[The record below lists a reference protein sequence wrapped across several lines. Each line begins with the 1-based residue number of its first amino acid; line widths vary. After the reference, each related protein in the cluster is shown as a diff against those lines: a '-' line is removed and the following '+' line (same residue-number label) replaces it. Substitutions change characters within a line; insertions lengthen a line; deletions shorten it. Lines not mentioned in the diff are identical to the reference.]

1 MQTSS
6 LKKFFKLY
14 SKEMRELRPE
24 ILVVLIATLVL
35 NLLFYFKAQELP
47 AMIIVP
53 SMMMLGLAGFLPF
66 ISSFKLLGREWN
78 SNTIYLLL
86 SLPVKGG
93 SILGSKLLAL
103 LSQYIIGTVVVT
115 AGGVILTFLLFPEPG
130 LAETLRQ
137 AQASGIDTRL
147 QTIISSGGLFYLMS
161 LVGMAYV
168 IAISFFSQLLGKLVT
183 RFSGLVT
190 AIVFIATF
198 WLMNKLMTPIW
209 QQVGNYSQLHMNQY
223 NFSIA
228 AFNQLVGMN
237 TLIML
242 AGTIIVFIAA
252 VLVYNHKIEL

>member
-35 NLLFYFKAQELP
+35 NLFFYFKAQELP

-93 SILGSKLLAL
+93 NILGSKLLAL
-103 LSQYIIGTVVVT
+103 LTQYLIGTVVVT
-115 AGGVILTFLLFPEPG
+115 TGGVILTFLLFPEPG

-137 AQASGIDTRL
+137 VQASGIDTRL

-161 LVGMAYV
+161 LVGMAYI

-183 RFSGLVT
+183 RFSGLIT

-209 QQVGNYSQLHMNQY
+209 QQLGNYNQLHMSQF

-242 AGTIIVFIAA
+242 AGTAIVFVAA

>member
-6 LKKFFKLY
+6 LKKFLKLY

-35 NLLFYFKAQELP
+35 DLLFYFKARQFLG
-47 AMIIVP
+47 MIIGP
-53 SMMMLGLAGFLPF
+53 SMMMLGLAAFLPF

-103 LSQYIIGTVVVT
+103 LTQYLIGTVVVT
-115 AGGVILTFLLFPEPG
+115 TGGITLAYLLFPEPG

-137 AQASGIDTRL
+137 AQAAGIDTRL
-147 QTIISSGGLFYLMS
+147 QTIISSGALFYLMS

-183 RFSGLVT
+183 RFSGLMT

-198 WLMNKLMTPIW
+198 WLMNKLMTPLW
-209 QQVGNYSQLHMNQY
+209 QQLGKYTQLHMNQS
-223 NFSIA
+223 NFSIV

>member
-1 MQTSS
+1 
-6 LKKFFKLY
+6 
-14 SKEMRELRPE
+14 
-24 ILVVLIATLVL
+24 
-35 NLLFYFKAQELP
+35 
-47 AMIIVP
+47 
-53 SMMMLGLAGFLPF
+53 
-66 ISSFKLLGREWN
+66 
-78 SNTIYLLL
+78 LLL

-93 SILGSKLLAL
+93 NILGSKLLAL
-103 LSQYIIGTVVVT
+103 LTQYLIGTVVVT
-115 AGGVILTFLLFPEPG
+115 TGGVILTFLLFPEPG

-137 AQASGIDTRL
+137 VQASGIDTRL

-161 LVGMAYV
+161 LVGMAYI

-183 RFSGLVT
+183 RFSGLIT

-209 QQVGNYSQLHMNQY
+209 QQLGNYNQLHMSQF

-242 AGTIIVFIAA
+242 AGTAIVFVAA

>member
-35 NLLFYFKAQELP
+35 DLLFYIKARQFP
-47 AMIIVP
+47 AVIIGPSIMI
-53 SMMMLGLAGFLPF
+53 LGLAALLPF

-93 SILGSKLLAL
+93 NVLGSKLLAL
-103 LSQYIIGTVVVT
+103 LTQYLFGTIIVT
-115 AGGVILTFLLFPEPG
+115 AGSIILAFLLFPEPG
-130 LAETLRQ
+130 LVETLRQ
-137 AQASGIDTRL
+137 AQSAGIDTRL
-147 QTIISSGGLFYLMS
+147 QTIISSGTLFYLMS

-183 RFSGLVT
+183 RFSGPIT

-198 WLMNKLMTPIW
+198 WLMGKLMTPLW
-209 QQVGNYSQLHMNQY
+209 QQVGNYAQPHMNQS

-242 AGTIIVFIAA
+242 AGTVIVFIAA

>member
-24 ILVVLIATLVL
+24 ILVVLIATMVL

-103 LSQYIIGTVVVT
+103 LSQYLIGTAVVT

-198 WLMNKLMTPIW
+198 WLMGKLMTPIW

-228 AFNQLVGMN
+228 ALNQLVGMN

>member
-35 NLLFYFKAQELP
+35 NLFFYFKAQELP
-47 AMIIVP
+47 AMVIVP

-93 SILGSKLLAL
+93 NILGSKLLAL
-103 LSQYIIGTVVVT
+103 LTQYLIGTVVVT
-115 AGGVILTFLLFPEPG
+115 TGGVILTFLLFPEPG

-137 AQASGIDTRL
+137 VQASGIDTRL

-161 LVGMAYV
+161 LVGMAYI

-183 RFSGLVT
+183 RFSGLIT

-209 QQVGNYSQLHMNQY
+209 QQLGNYNQLHMSQF

-242 AGTIIVFIAA
+242 AGTAIVFVAA

>member
-6 LKKFFKLY
+6 LKKLFKLY
-14 SKEMRELRPE
+14 NKEMRELRPE
-24 ILVVLIATLVL
+24 ILVVLIATVVL
-35 NLLFYFKAQELP
+35 DLIFYFKARQFP
-47 AMIIVP
+47 AVIVGPSLMI
-53 SMMMLGLAGFLPF
+53 LGLAALLPF

-103 LSQYIIGTVVVT
+103 LTQYLIGTVVVT
-115 AGGVILTFLLFPEPG
+115 AGGIILAFLLFPEPG

-137 AQASGIDTRL
+137 AQAAGIDTRL
-147 QTIISSGGLFYLMS
+147 QTIISSGALFYLMS

-168 IAISFFSQLLGKLVT
+168 IAISFFSQLLGKLV
-183 RFSGLVT
+183 RHFSGPVT
-190 AIVFIATF
+190 VIVFIATF
-198 WLMNKLMTPIW
+198 WLMNKLMTPLW
-209 QQVGNYSQLHMNQY
+209 QQLGKYSQLYMNQS

-237 TLIML
+237 TLIVF
-242 AGTIIVFIAA
+242 AGTVIVFIAA

>member
-209 QQVGNYSQLHMNQY
+209 QHVGNYSQLHMNQY

>member
-6 LKKFFKLY
+6 LRKFFKLY
-14 SKEMRELRPE
+14 GKEMRELRPE
-24 ILVVLIATLVL
+24 ILVMLIATLVL
-35 NLLFYFKAQELP
+35 DLLFYFKARQFP
-47 AMIIVP
+47 AMIIGP
-53 SMMMLGLAGFLPF
+53 SMMILGLAALLPF

-93 SILGSKLLAL
+93 NVLGSKLLAL
-103 LSQYIIGTVVVT
+103 LTQYLIGTVVVT
-115 AGGVILTFLLFPEPG
+115 AGGIILAFLLFPEPG
-130 LAETLRQ
+130 MAETLRQ
-137 AQASGIDTRL
+137 AQALGIDTRL
-147 QTIISSGGLFYLMS
+147 QTIISSGTLFYLMS

-198 WLMNKLMTPIW
+198 WLMNKLMTPLW
-209 QQVGNYSQLHMNQY
+209 QQLGNYSQLYMNQS